1 MLLHCGIRLL
11 LNSETCIIYN
21 DLANDILK
29 QFVTQYPNL
38 YGNEYVTYNVHGLIH
53 LSDFVK
59 IHGSLENFSAF
70 KYENCLQI
78 MKKTVKN
85 SKYPLQD
92 VYNRIVEQYSQ
103 VQLLP
108 TYPILKNQI
117 DYNPLIHNDPTV
129 TLYKE
134 LITSNFTVSCN
145 NVRNN
150 YFYLNTNNIVSIKKI
165 IKRLDGTIV
174 LEVNQFNNI
183 YKMFEKPVPSNIV
196 GSYFIDL
203 KSETGPF
210 HIELQTLKYKGIFFI
225 DSSIQSSVYVIATYS
240 ITV

>member
-1 MLLHCGIRLL
+1 MKRMLSFWVKGKKPVRFLNNNIELEISNQLIEFKPFFPSEFNRLPKSLEELEYWKATEFRSFLLYTGPVVLKRRLQKNFYQNFMLLPCGIRFL

-21 DLANDILK
+21 DLANNILK
-29 QFVTQYPNL
+29 KFVTQYSIL

-59 IHGSLENFSAF
+59 IHGSLDNFSAF
-70 KYENCLQI
+70 KFENCLQI

-117 DYNPLIHNDPTV
+117 DYKPLIHNDPTM

-134 LITSNFTVSCN
+134 LITSNFTVS
-145 NVRNN
+145 
-150 YFYLNTNNIVSIKKI
+150 
-165 IKRLDGTIV
+165 
-174 LEVNQFNNI
+174 
-183 YKMFEKPVPSNIV
+183 
-196 GSYFIDL
+196 
-203 KSETGPF
+203 
-210 HIELQTLKYKGIFFI
+210 
-225 DSSIQSSVYVIATYS
+225 
-240 ITV
+240 